1 MYYLWSALI
10 PGYGNER
17 DYLKEIRIRSCQTI
31 CTLIHTYTHIHLSH
45 CQVYICVYY
54 PKYPLY
60 TNRKYPFF
68 RNFPFYSYFTRCRQG
83 WTGTNCNECV
93 VREGCQHGTCNEP
106 FECNCDEFWG
116 GNDCEI
122 NLNAC
127 GDSPNPCQ
135 NGAICE
141 NKYGNFT
148 CTCPKGFS
156 GTYKL
161 VIIF

>member
-1 MYYLWSALI
+1 MYIHVSSKISTLLKKSTFLKNIQFFKILKNIHFCAIYLFS
-10 PGYGNER
+10 
-17 DYLKEIRIRSCQTI
+17 
-31 CTLIHTYTHIHLSH
+31 
-45 CQVYICVYY
+45 
-54 PKYPLY
+54 
-60 TNRKYPFF
+60 
-68 RNFPFYSYFTRCRQG
+68 TRCRQG

-156 GTYKL
+156 GK
-161 VIIF
+161 